1 MSLKNEWNSNFRSNY
16 FVAIILIHLCYN
28 LRYPEMLRVMY
39 FFRFILF
46 ALLFVEPYC
55 FLFFFVVN
63 NETVK
68 SNLII
73 FRVDRNTVGLV
84 KNCCSLNSIFFRTP
98 FFSSTSDITNFCFVQ
113 IPCCCFCS
121 VNNET
126 FMNLKILYLIY
137 DTSVFRT

>member
-1 MSLKNEWNSNFRSNY
+1 M
-16 FVAIILIHLCYN
+16 HLCYN
-28 LRYPEMLRVMY
+28 LQYPEMLRVMHFFQIY
-39 FFRFILF
+39 FVCVSICRAIL
-46 ALLFVEPYC
+46 YS
-55 FLFFFVVN
+55 FLFCG
-63 NETVK
+63 ETVK

-84 KNCCSLNSIFFRTP
+84 KKYVVPKFYLLPYS

-113 IPCCCFCS
+113 IACCCFCL

-126 FMNLKILYLIY
+126 FMNLKILYLNY